1 MKYFRVIAIDL
12 LGFGKSDRP
21 DFDFIE
27 FKSSMQFFTWPIVQV
42 IKLLNLKK
50 LLIIGHSYSGLISS
64 HLVPLVKKRVLGVWL
79 VCPAGFNKRVFTESE
94 KQEIY
99 ENFGNQFKVGAGLM
113 EFISYLTFD
122 KVIFMGVRLGWF
134 RDEF

>member
-122 KVIFMGVRLGWF
+122 KVILMGFRFGWF